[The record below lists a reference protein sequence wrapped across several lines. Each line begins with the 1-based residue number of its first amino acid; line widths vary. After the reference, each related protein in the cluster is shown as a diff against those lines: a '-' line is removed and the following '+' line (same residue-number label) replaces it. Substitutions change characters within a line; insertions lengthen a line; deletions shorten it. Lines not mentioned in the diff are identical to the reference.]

1 MSRPD
6 YIPSLDGL
14 RGVAALLVVGAHI
27 GLIFPITAPHL
38 VTMGDE
44 AVGLFFALSGF
55 LMAHLYGSRPVTK
68 ENVLDFLVS
77 RFARIYPV
85 YLVAVVLVA
94 TLSSM
99 QNLDFVQ
106 PIVSGTDFVR
116 HVFLL
121 GSSGVFWSIPP
132 EIQFYL
138 LFPVLWLC
146 LAQPH
151 RYSGVIVGLTV
162 AVVVDGLVELP
173 GPGIVLV
180 SKLPY
185 FLFGALAGIMHSY
198 WNSWVPSVLT
208 GISTLF
214 LLVVF
219 FTYRHILPG
228 FSPEFWSLQSA
239 VAASVIVGL
248 VARQP
253 PIATR
258 ILAAAPV
265 RFFGKISF
273 SLYLFHVPIMF
284 LARLTFDALM
294 PEPALILVTL
304 CVAVV
309 GAWFIHETI
318 EVPGR
323 RLLVLIWQDNR
334 WRLVSR
340 ETPADQMDRAILG
353 LQEIEKRMLS
363 GATSAMADQRQISTT
378 PEPRDGADGTVI
390 QDERDEKLRA

>member
-27 GLIFPITAPHL
+27 GFIFPITAPHL
-38 VTMGDE
+38 VSMGDE

-55 LMAHLYGSRPVTK
+55 LMAHLYGSRPVTR

-85 YLVAVVLVA
+85 YLAAVVLVA
-94 TLSSM
+94 MLSSV

-106 PIVSGTDFVR
+106 PIAGGADFVR
-116 HVFLL
+116 HVILL

-146 LAQPH
+146 LAQPQ
-151 RYSGVIVGLTV
+151 RYSGMIVGLTV
-162 AVVVDGLVELP
+162 VVVVDGLVELP
-173 GPGIVLV
+173 GPGIMLV

-185 FLFGALAGIMHSY
+185 FLFGALAGMMHSY
-198 WNSWVPSVLT
+198 WGSWIPSTLT

-214 LLVVF
+214 LLAVF
-219 FTYRHILPG
+219 FTYRHIFPG

-239 VAASVIVGL
+239 VAAAVIVGL

-253 PIATR
+253 PIAADV
-258 ILAAAPV
+258 LAAAPV
-265 RFFGKISF
+265 RFLGKISF

-284 LARLTFDALM
+284 LARLTFDGLM
-294 PEPALILVTL
+294 PEPALIVATL
-304 CVAVV
+304 FVAVA

-318 EVPGR
+318 EAPGR
-323 RLLVLIWQDNR
+323 RLLVRLWQNNR
-334 WRLVSR
+334 TRMVPH
-340 ETPADQMDRAILG
+340 ETPADQMDRAIVN
-353 LQEIEKRMLS
+353 LQEIEKRLLH
-363 GATSAMADQRQISTT
+363 GAM
-378 PEPRDGADGTVI
+378 PETQDGADGTVI
-390 QDERDEKLRA
+390 QDSRDEKLRA

>member
-14 RGVAALLVVGAHI
+14 RGVAALLVVEAHI
-27 GLIFPITAPHL
+27 GFIFPITAPHL
-38 VTMGDE
+38 VTLGDE

-55 LMAHLYGSRPVTK
+55 LMAHLYGSRPVTR

-85 YLVAVVLVA
+85 YLAAVVFVA
-94 TLSSM
+94 MLSIM

-106 PIVSGTDFVR
+106 PIVGVTDFVR

-162 AVVVDGLVELP
+162 VVVVDGLIELP
-173 GPGIVLV
+173 GPGIMLV

-185 FLFGALAGIMHSY
+185 FLFGAIAGMMHSH
-198 WNSWVPSVLT
+198 WNKWNPSALT
-208 GISTLF
+208 GILTLF
-214 LLVVF
+214 LLAVF
-219 FTYRHILPG
+219 FTYRHVSSG

-239 VAASVIVGL
+239 VAAAVIVGL

-253 PIATR
+253 PIAAHV
-258 ILAAAPV
+258 LAAAPV
-265 RFFGKISF
+265 RFLGKISF

-284 LARLTFDALM
+284 LTRLTFDALM
-294 PEPALILVTL
+294 PEPALIVVTL
-304 CVAVV
+304 FVAAI

-323 RLLVLIWQDNR
+323 RRLVQLWQDNR
-334 WRLVSR
+334 LRMVPR
-340 ETPADQMDRAILG
+340 ETPADQMDRAILN
-353 LQEIEKRMLS
+353 LQEIEKRLLR
-363 GATSAMADQRQISTT
+363 GETSTMADQRQISTT
-378 PEPRDGADGTVI
+378 PEPDAADGTVI
-390 QDERDEKLRA
+390 QDNRNGKLRA

>member
-14 RGVAALLVVGAHI
+14 RGVAALLVVEAHI
-27 GLIFPITAPHL
+27 GFIFPITAPHL
-38 VTMGDE
+38 VTLGDE

-55 LMAHLYGSRPVTK
+55 LMAHLYGSRPVTR

-85 YLVAVVLVA
+85 YLAAVVFVA
-94 TLSSM
+94 MLSIM

-106 PIVSGTDFVR
+106 PIVGVTDFVR

-138 LFPVLWLC
+138 LFPVLWVC

-162 AVVVDGLVELP
+162 VVVVDGLIELP
-173 GPGIVLV
+173 GPGIMLV

-185 FLFGALAGIMHSY
+185 FLFGAIAGMMHSH
-198 WNSWVPSVLT
+198 WNRWNPSALT
-208 GISTLF
+208 GILTLF
-214 LLVVF
+214 LLAVF
-219 FTYRHILPG
+219 FTYRHVSSG
-228 FSPEFWSLQSA
+228 FTPEFWSLQSA
-239 VAASVIVGL
+239 VAAAVIVGL

-253 PIATR
+253 PIAAHV
-258 ILAAAPV
+258 LAAGPV
-265 RFFGKISF
+265 RFLGRISF

-284 LARLTFDALM
+284 LTRLTFDALM
-294 PEPALILVTL
+294 PEPALIVVTL
-304 CVAVV
+304 FVAAI

-323 RLLVLIWQDNR
+323 RRLVQLWQDNR
-334 WRLVSR
+334 LRMVPR
-340 ETPADQMDRAILG
+340 ETPADQMDRAILN
-353 LQEIEKRMLS
+353 LQEIEKRLLR
-363 GATSAMADQRQISTT
+363 GETSTMADQRQISTT
-378 PEPRDGADGTVI
+378 PEPDAADGTVI
-390 QDERDEKLRA
+390 QDNRNGKLRA

>member
-14 RGVAALLVVGAHI
+14 RGVAALLVVEAHI
-27 GLIFPITAPHL
+27 GFIFPITAPHL
-38 VTMGDE
+38 VTLGDE

-55 LMAHLYGSRPVTK
+55 LMAHLYGSRPVTR

-85 YLVAVVLVA
+85 YLAAVVFVA
-94 TLSSM
+94 MLSIM

-106 PIVSGTDFVR
+106 PIVGVTDFVR

-162 AVVVDGLVELP
+162 VVVVDGLIELP
-173 GPGIVLV
+173 GPGIMLV

-185 FLFGALAGIMHSY
+185 FLFGAIAGMMHSH
-198 WNSWVPSVLT
+198 WNRWNPSALT
-208 GISTLF
+208 GILTLF
-214 LLVVF
+214 LLAVF
-219 FTYRHILPG
+219 FTYRHVSSG
-228 FSPEFWSLQSA
+228 FTPEFWSLQSA
-239 VAASVIVGL
+239 VAAAVIVGL

-253 PIATR
+253 PIAAHV
-258 ILAAAPV
+258 LAAGPV
-265 RFFGKISF
+265 RFLGRISF

-284 LARLTFDALM
+284 LTRLTFDALM
-294 PEPALILVTL
+294 PEPALIVVTL
-304 CVAVV
+304 FVAAI

-323 RLLVLIWQDNR
+323 RRLVQLWQDNR
-334 WRLVSR
+334 LRMVSR
-340 ETPADQMDRAILG
+340 ETPAGQMDRAILN
-353 LQEIEKRMLS
+353 LQEIEKRLLR
-363 GATSAMADQRQISTT
+363 GATSTMADQRQISTT
-378 PEPRDGADGTVI
+378 PEPDGADGTVI
-390 QDERDEKLRA
+390 QDNRNGKLRA

>member
-27 GLIFPITAPHL
+27 GLIFPITAPHF

-55 LMAHLYGSRPVTK
+55 LMAHLHGSRPVTRD
-68 ENVLDFLVS
+68 NVLDFLVS

-85 YLVAVVLVA
+85 YLMAVVLVA
-94 TLSSM
+94 ILSSM
-99 QNLDFVQ
+99 QSLDFVQ

-116 HVFLL
+116 HIFLL

-151 RYSGVIVGLTV
+151 RYSGMIVGLTV
-162 AVVVDGLVELP
+162 VVVVDGLVELP
-173 GPGIVLV
+173 GPGILLV

-185 FLFGALAGIMHSY
+185 FLFGALAGMMHSY
-198 WNSWVPSVLT
+198 WNSWIPSALT

-214 LLVVF
+214 LLAVF
-219 FTYRHILPG
+219 FAYRHILPG
-228 FSPEFWSLQSA
+228 FSPEFWGLQSA
-239 VAASVIVGL
+239 VAAAVIVGL

-253 PIATR
+253 PIAAR
-258 ILAAAPV
+258 VLAAAPV

-273 SLYLFHVPIMF
+273 SLYLFHVPILF
-284 LARLTFDALM
+284 LARLAFDALM
-294 PEPALILVTL
+294 PEPALIVVTL

-309 GAWFIHETI
+309 GAWFIHETV

-323 RLLVLIWQDNR
+323 RLLVMIWQGTR

-340 ETPADQMDRAILG
+340 ETPADQMDRAILD
-353 LQEIEKRMLS
+353 LQEIEKRLQS
-363 GATSAMADQRQISTT
+363 GATSAMADQWQISATA
-378 PEPRDGADGTVI
+378 EPSDGADGAVI
-390 QDERDEKLRA
+390 QDNSDEKLRA

>member
-55 LMAHLYGSRPVTK
+55 LMAHLYGSRPVTR

-85 YLVAVVLVA
+85 YLAAVALVA
-94 TLSSM
+94 MLSSM

-106 PIVSGTDFVR
+106 PIVSGTDFIR
-116 HVFLL
+116 HIFLL

-146 LAQPH
+146 LAQPR
-151 RYSGVIVGLTV
+151 RYSGMIVGLTV
-162 AVVVDGLVELP
+162 VVVVDGLVELP
-173 GPGIVLV
+173 GPGILLV

-185 FLFGALAGIMHSY
+185 FLFGALAGMMHSY
-198 WNSWVPSVLT
+198 WNSWIPSALT

-214 LLVVF
+214 LLAVF
-219 FTYRHILPG
+219 FAYRHILPG
-228 FSPEFWSLQSA
+228 FSPEFWGLQSA
-239 VAASVIVGL
+239 VAAAVIVGL

-253 PIATR
+253 PIAAR
-258 ILAAAPV
+258 VLATAPM

-284 LARLTFDALM
+284 LARLTFDAMM
-294 PEPALILVTL
+294 PEPALMVVTL
-304 CVAVV
+304 CIAVV

-340 ETPADQMDRAILG
+340 ETPADQMDRAILD
-353 LQEIEKRMLS
+353 LQEIEKRLLS
-363 GATSAMADQRQISTT
+363 GATSAMADQRQISATA
-378 PEPRDGADGTVI
+378 EPSDGADGAVI
-390 QDERDEKLRA
+390 QDNRDEKLRA

>member
-14 RGVAALLVVGAHI
+14 RGVAALLVIEAHI
-27 GLIFPITAPHL
+27 GFIFPITAPHL
-38 VTMGDE
+38 VTLGDE

-55 LMAHLYGSRPVTK
+55 LMAHLYGSRPVTR

-85 YLVAVVLVA
+85 YLAAVVFVA
-94 TLSSM
+94 MLSIM
-99 QNLDFVQ
+99 QNLHFVQ
-106 PIVSGTDFVR
+106 PIVGVTDFVR

-146 LAQPH
+146 LARPH

-162 AVVVDGLVELP
+162 VVVVDGLVELP
-173 GPGIVLV
+173 GPGIMLV

-185 FLFGALAGIMHSY
+185 FLFGAIAGMMHSH
-198 WNSWVPSVLT
+198 WNKWNPSALT
-208 GISTLF
+208 GILTLF
-214 LLVVF
+214 LLAVF
-219 FTYRHILPG
+219 FTYRHILSG

-239 VAASVIVGL
+239 VGAAVIVGL

-253 PIATR
+253 PIAAHV
-258 ILAAAPV
+258 LAAAPV
-265 RFFGKISF
+265 RFLGKISF

-284 LARLTFDALM
+284 LTRLTFDALM
-294 PEPALILVTL
+294 PEPALIVVTL
-304 CVAVV
+304 FVAAI

-323 RLLVLIWQDNR
+323 RRLVQLWQDNR
-334 WRLVSR
+334 LRMVPR
-340 ETPADQMDRAILG
+340 ETPADQMDRAILN
-353 LQEIEKRMLS
+353 LQEIEKRLLS
-363 GATSAMADQRQISTT
+363 GATSTMADQRQISTT
-378 PEPRDGADGTVI
+378 PEPDAADGTVI
-390 QDERDEKLRA
+390 QDNRNGKLRA

>member
-14 RGVAALLVVGAHI
+14 RGVAALLVVEAHI
-27 GLIFPITAPHL
+27 GFIFPITAPHL
-38 VTMGDE
+38 VTLGDE

-55 LMAHLYGSRPVTK
+55 LMAHLYGSRPLTR

-85 YLVAVVLVA
+85 YLVAVIFVA
-94 TLSSM
+94 MLSSM

-106 PIVSGTDFVR
+106 PIVGSTDFVR

-138 LFPVLWLC
+138 LFPALWLC

-151 RYSGVIVGLTV
+151 RYSGMIVGLTV
-162 AVVVDGLVELP
+162 VVVVDGLVELP
-173 GPGIVLV
+173 GPGIMLV

-185 FLFGALAGIMHSY
+185 FLFGALAGMMHSY
-198 WNSWVPSVLT
+198 WKSWIPSALT
-208 GISTLF
+208 GVSTLF
-214 LLVVF
+214 LLAVF
-219 FTYRHILPG
+219 FAYRHILPG
-228 FSPEFWSLQSA
+228 FSPEFWGLQSA
-239 VAASVIVGL
+239 VAAAVIVGL

-253 PIATR
+253 PISAR
-258 ILAAAPV
+258 VLAAAPV

-294 PEPALILVTL
+294 PEPALVVVTL

-323 RLLVLIWQDNR
+323 RLLVRLWQDNR
-334 WRLVSR
+334 RRLVSR
-340 ETPADQMDRAILG
+340 KTPADQMDRAILD
-353 LQEIEKRMLS
+353 LLEIEKRLLS
-363 GATSAMADQRQISTT
+363 DTTSAMADQRQISTAA
-378 PEPRDGADGTVI
+378 EPRDGADGTII
-390 QDERDEKLRA
+390 QDDRDEKLRA

>member
-27 GLIFPITAPHL
+27 GFIFPITAPHL
-38 VTMGDE
+38 VSMGDE

-55 LMAHLYGSRPVTK
+55 LMAHLYGSRPVTR

-85 YLVAVVLVA
+85 YLAAVVLVA
-94 TLSSM
+94 MLSRV

-106 PIVSGTDFVR
+106 PIAGGADFVR

-146 LAQPH
+146 LAQPQ
-151 RYSGVIVGLTV
+151 RFSGMIVGLTV
-162 AVVVDGLVELP
+162 VVVVDGLVELP
-173 GPGIVLV
+173 GPGILLV

-185 FLFGALAGIMHSY
+185 FLFGALAGMTHSY
-198 WNSWVPSVLT
+198 WSSWIPSTLT

-214 LLVVF
+214 LLAVF
-219 FTYRHILPG
+219 FTYRHIFPG

-239 VAASVIVGL
+239 VAAAVIVGL

-253 PIATR
+253 PIAADV
-258 ILAAAPV
+258 LAAAPV
-265 RFFGKISF
+265 RFLGKISF

-284 LARLTFDALM
+284 LARLTFDASV
-294 PEPALILVTL
+294 PEPALIVATL
-304 CVAVV
+304 FVAVA

-318 EVPGR
+318 EAPGR
-323 RLLVLIWQDNR
+323 RLLVRLWQNNR
-334 WRLVSR
+334 TRMVPH
-340 ETPADQMDRAILG
+340 ETSADQMDRAIVN
-353 LQEIEKRMLS
+353 LQEIEKRLLH
-363 GATSAMADQRQISTT
+363 GAM
-378 PEPRDGADGTVI
+378 PEPQDGADGTVI
-390 QDERDEKLRA
+390 QDSRDEKLRA

>member
-27 GLIFPITAPHL
+27 GFIFPITAPHL
-38 VTMGDE
+38 VSMGDE

-55 LMAHLYGSRPVTK
+55 LMAHLYGSRPVTR

-85 YLVAVVLVA
+85 YLAAVVLVA
-94 TLSSM
+94 MLSSV

-106 PIVSGTDFVR
+106 PIAGGADFVR

-146 LAQPH
+146 LAQPQ
-151 RYSGVIVGLTV
+151 RYSGMIVGLTV
-162 AVVVDGLVELP
+162 VVVVDGLVELP
-173 GPGIVLV
+173 GPGILLV

-185 FLFGALAGIMHSY
+185 FLFGALAGMMHSY
-198 WNSWVPSVLT
+198 WSSWIPSTLT

-214 LLVVF
+214 LLAVF
-219 FTYRHILPG
+219 FTYRHIFPG

-239 VAASVIVGL
+239 VAAAVIVGL

-253 PIATR
+253 PIAADV
-258 ILAAAPV
+258 LAAAPV
-265 RFFGKISF
+265 RFLGKISF

-284 LARLTFDALM
+284 LARLTFDGLM
-294 PEPALILVTL
+294 PEPALIVATL
-304 CVAVV
+304 FVAVA

-318 EVPGR
+318 EAPGR
-323 RLLVLIWQDNR
+323 RLLVRLWQNNR
-334 WRLVSR
+334 TRMVPH
-340 ETPADQMDRAILG
+340 ETPADQMDRAIVN
-353 LQEIEKRMLS
+353 LQEIEKRLLH
-363 GATSAMADQRQISTT
+363 GAM
-378 PEPRDGADGTVI
+378 PETQDGADGTVI
-390 QDERDEKLRA
+390 QDSRDEKLRA

>member
-14 RGVAALLVVGAHI
+14 RGVAALLVVEAHI
-27 GLIFPITAPHL
+27 GFIFPITAPHL
-38 VTMGDE
+38 VTLGDE

-55 LMAHLYGSRPVTK
+55 LMAHLYGSRPVTR

-85 YLVAVVLVA
+85 YLAAVVFVA
-94 TLSSM
+94 MLSIM

-106 PIVSGTDFVR
+106 PIVGVTDFVR

-162 AVVVDGLVELP
+162 VVVVDGLVELP
-173 GPGIVLV
+173 GPGIMLV

-185 FLFGALAGIMHSY
+185 FLFGAIAGMMHSH
-198 WNSWVPSVLT
+198 WNKWNPSALT
-208 GISTLF
+208 GVLTLF
-214 LLVVF
+214 LLAVF
-219 FTYRHILPG
+219 FTYRHVSSG

-239 VAASVIVGL
+239 VAAAVIVGL

-253 PIATR
+253 PIAAHV
-258 ILAAAPV
+258 LAAAPV
-265 RFFGKISF
+265 RFLGKISF

-284 LARLTFDALM
+284 LTRLTFDALM
-294 PEPALILVTL
+294 PEPALIVVTL
-304 CVAVV
+304 FVAAI

-323 RLLVLIWQDNR
+323 RRLVLLWQDNR
-334 WRLVSR
+334 SRMVPR
-340 ETPADQMDRAILG
+340 ETPADQMDRAILN
-353 LQEIEKRMLS
+353 LQKIEKRLLR
-363 GATSAMADQRQISTT
+363 GASSTMADQRQISTT
-378 PEPRDGADGTVI
+378 TEPDGADGTVI
-390 QDERDEKLRA
+390 QDNRNGKLRA

>member
-27 GLIFPITAPHL
+27 GFIFPITAPYL
-38 VTMGDE
+38 VSMGDE

-55 LMAHLYGSRPVTK
+55 LMAHLYGSRPVTR

-85 YLVAVVLVA
+85 YLAAVVLVA
-94 TLSSM
+94 MLSRV

-106 PIVSGTDFVR
+106 PIAGGADFVR

-146 LAQPH
+146 LAQPQ
-151 RYSGVIVGLTV
+151 RYSGMIVGLTV
-162 AVVVDGLVELP
+162 VVVVDGLVELP
-173 GPGIVLV
+173 GPGIMLV

-185 FLFGALAGIMHSY
+185 FLFGALAGMMHSY
-198 WNSWVPSVLT
+198 WGSWIPSTLT

-214 LLVVF
+214 LLAVF
-219 FTYRHILPG
+219 FTYRHIFPG

-239 VAASVIVGL
+239 VAAAVIVGL

-253 PIATR
+253 PIAADV
-258 ILAAAPV
+258 LAAVPV
-265 RFFGKISF
+265 RFLGKISF

-284 LARLTFDALM
+284 LARLTFDGLM
-294 PEPALILVTL
+294 PEPALIVATL
-304 CVAVV
+304 FVAVA

-318 EVPGR
+318 EAPGR
-323 RLLVLIWQDNR
+323 RLLVRLWQNNR
-334 WRLVSR
+334 TRMVPH
-340 ETPADQMDRAILG
+340 ETPTDQMDRAIVN
-353 LQEIEKRMLS
+353 LQEIEKRLLH
-363 GATSAMADQRQISTT
+363 GAM
-378 PEPRDGADGTVI
+378 PEPQDGADGTVI
-390 QDERDEKLRA
+390 QDSRDEKLRA

>member
-14 RGVAALLVVGAHI
+14 RGFAALLVVGAHI

-55 LMAHLYGSRPVTK
+55 LMAHLYGSRPVTR

-94 TLSSM
+94 MLSSM

-151 RYSGVIVGLTV
+151 RYSGMIVGLTV
-162 AVVVDGLVELP
+162 AVVVDGLVDLP

-239 VAASVIVGL
+239 VAAAVIVGL

-258 ILAAAPV
+258 VLAAAPV

-294 PEPALILVTL
+294 PEPALIVVTL

-340 ETPADQMDRAILG
+340 QTPADQMDRAILD
-353 LQEIEKRMLS
+353 LQEIEKRLLR
-363 GATSAMADQRQISTT
+363 GATSATADQRQMSTT
-378 PEPRDGADGTVI
+378 AEPSDGADGTVI
-390 QDERDEKLRA
+390 QDDRDEKLRA

>member
-55 LMAHLYGSRPVTK
+55 LMAHLYGSRPVTR

-77 RFARIYPV
+77 RFARIYPI

-94 TLSSM
+94 MLSSM

-151 RYSGVIVGLTV
+151 RYSGMIVGLTV
-162 AVVVDGLVELP
+162 AVVVDGLVDLP

-239 VAASVIVGL
+239 VAAAVIVGL

-258 ILAAAPV
+258 VLAAAPV

-294 PEPALILVTL
+294 PEPALIVVTL

-340 ETPADQMDRAILG
+340 QTPADQMDRAILD
-353 LQEIEKRMLS
+353 LQEIEKRLLR
-363 GATSAMADQRQISTT
+363 GATSATADQRQMSTT
-378 PEPRDGADGTVI
+378 AEPSDGADGTVI
-390 QDERDEKLRA
+390 QDDRDEKLRA

>member
-14 RGVAALLVVGAHI
+14 RGVAALLVVEAHI
-27 GLIFPITAPHL
+27 GFIFPITAPHL
-38 VTMGDE
+38 VTLGDE

-55 LMAHLYGSRPVTK
+55 LMAHLYGSRPVTR

-85 YLVAVVLVA
+85 YLAAVVFVA
-94 TLSSM
+94 MLSIM

-106 PIVSGTDFVR
+106 PIVGITDFVR

-146 LAQPH
+146 LARPH

-162 AVVVDGLVELP
+162 VVIVDGLIELP
-173 GPGIVLV
+173 GPGIMLV

-185 FLFGALAGIMHSY
+185 FLFGAIAGMMHSH
-198 WNSWVPSVLT
+198 WNKWNPSAIT
-208 GISTLF
+208 GILTLF
-214 LLVVF
+214 LLAVF
-219 FTYRHILPG
+219 FTYRHILSG

-239 VAASVIVGL
+239 VAAAVIVGL

-253 PIATR
+253 PIAAHV
-258 ILAAAPV
+258 LAAAPV
-265 RFFGKISF
+265 RFLGKISF

-284 LARLTFDALM
+284 LTRLTFDALM
-294 PEPALILVTL
+294 PEPALIVVTL
-304 CVAVV
+304 FVAAI

-323 RLLVLIWQDNR
+323 RRLVLLWQDNR
-334 WRLVSR
+334 SRMVPR
-340 ETPADQMDRAILG
+340 ETPADQMDRAILN
-353 LQEIEKRMLS
+353 LQKIEKRLLR
-363 GATSAMADQRQISTT
+363 GATSTMADQRQISTT
-378 PEPRDGADGTVI
+378 TEPDGADGTVI
-390 QDERDEKLRA
+390 QDNRNGKLRA

>member
-14 RGVAALLVVGAHI
+14 RGIAALLVVQAHI
-27 GLIFPITAPHL
+27 GLIFPSTALHL
-38 VTMGDE
+38 VTMGSE

-55 LMAHLYGSRPVTK
+55 LMSHLYGSRPVTK

-85 YLVAVVLVA
+85 YLAAVVLVA
-94 TLSSM
+94 MLSSM

-106 PIVSGTDFVR
+106 PIVGGTDFVR

-138 LFPVLWLC
+138 LFPILWLC
-146 LAQPH
+146 LAHPH
-151 RYSGVIVGLTV
+151 RYGGVIVGFTV
-162 AVVVDGLVELP
+162 VVVVDGLLELP
-173 GPGIVLV
+173 GPGIMLV

-185 FLFGALAGIMHSY
+185 FLFGALAGTMHSY
-198 WNSWVPSVLT
+198 WDRWAPSALT
-208 GISTLF
+208 GIFTLF
-214 LLVVF
+214 LLAVF
-219 FTYRHILPG
+219 FTYRHVLPS

-239 VAASVIVGL
+239 IAAAVIVAL

-253 PIATR
+253 PIAAYV
-258 ILAAAPV
+258 LAAAPV
-265 RFFGKISF
+265 RFLGTISF

-284 LARLTFDALM
+284 LARRTFDTLM
-294 PEPALILVTL
+294 PEPALIVVTL
-304 CVAVV
+304 VVAAG

-318 EVPGR
+318 EVPSR
-323 RLLVLIWQDNR
+323 RLLVGLWQHHR
-334 WRLVSR
+334 WRVATR
-340 ETPADQMDRAILG
+340 ETPAEQVERAILD
-353 LQEIEKRMLS
+353 LQETERRLLS
-363 GATSAMADQRQISTT
+363 GATPTIAGERQISMA
-378 PEPRDGADGTVI
+378 PELREGADRTVI
-390 QDERDEKLRA
+390 QDNGDEKLHA

>member
-27 GLIFPITAPHL
+27 GLIFPVTAPHL

-94 TLSSM
+94 MLSSM

-106 PIVSGTDFVR
+106 PIAGGTDFVR

-138 LFPVLWLC
+138 LFPVLWFC
-146 LAQPH
+146 LAQPQ

-185 FLFGALAGIMHSY
+185 FLFGALAGIMHSC
-198 WNSWVPSVLT
+198 WINWIPSVLT

-214 LLVVF
+214 LLAVF

-239 VAASVIVGL
+239 VAAAVIVGL

-253 PIATR
+253 PIAAR
-258 ILAAAPV
+258 VLAAAPI

-294 PEPALILVTL
+294 PEPALIVVTL
-304 CVAVV
+304 CIAVA
-309 GAWFIHETI
+309 GAWFIHETT
-318 EVPGR
+318 ELPGR

-353 LQEIEKRMLS
+353 LQEIEKRLLS
-363 GATSAMADQRQISTT
+363 GATSTITDQRQISTT

>member
-94 TLSSM
+94 MLSSM

-151 RYSGVIVGLTV
+151 RYSGMIVGLTV

>member
-14 RGVAALLVVGAHI
+14 RGVAALLVIGAHI

-55 LMAHLYGSRPVTK
+55 LMAHLYGSRPVTR

-85 YLVAVVLVA
+85 YLAAVVLVA
-94 TLSSM
+94 MLSSM

-106 PIVSGTDFVR
+106 PITGGTDFVR

-138 LFPVLWLC
+138 FFPVLWLC

-151 RYSGVIVGLTV
+151 RYSGMIVGLTV

-173 GPGIVLV
+173 GPGILLA

-185 FLFGALAGIMHSY
+185 FLFGALAGMMHCH
-198 WNSWVPSVLT
+198 WNSWIPSALT

-214 LLVVF
+214 LLAVF

-239 VAASVIVGL
+239 VAAAVIVGL

-253 PIATR
+253 PIAAHV
-258 ILAAAPV
+258 LAAAPV

-294 PEPALILVTL
+294 PEPALITVTL
-304 CVAVV
+304 FVAAV

-323 RLLVLIWQDNR
+323 RLLVQLWQDNR
-334 WRLVSR
+334 SRLVWR
-340 ETPADQMDRAILG
+340 ETPADQMDRAILD
-353 LQEIEKRMLS
+353 LQEVEKRLLS

-378 PEPRDGADGTVI
+378 AEPWDGADGAVI
-390 QDERDEKLRA
+390 QDNRDEKLRA

>member
-55 LMAHLYGSRPVTK
+55 LMAHLYGSRPVTR

-94 TLSSM
+94 MLSSM

-151 RYSGVIVGLTV
+151 RYSGMIVGLTV
-162 AVVVDGLVELP
+162 AVVVDGLVDLP

-239 VAASVIVGL
+239 VAAAVIVGL

-258 ILAAAPV
+258 VLATAPV

-294 PEPALILVTL
+294 PDPALIVVTL

-340 ETPADQMDRAILG
+340 ETPADQMDRAILN
-353 LQEIEKRMLS
+353 LQEIEKRLLN
-363 GATSAMADQRQISTT
+363 GATSAMADQRQISTAH
-378 PEPRDGADGTVI
+378 EPWDGADGTVI

>member
-27 GLIFPITAPHL
+27 GFIFPITAPHL
-38 VTMGDE
+38 VSMGDE

-55 LMAHLYGSRPVTK
+55 LMAHLYGSRPVTR

-85 YLVAVVLVA
+85 YLAAVVLVA
-94 TLSSM
+94 MLSRV

-106 PIVSGTDFVR
+106 PIAGGADFVR

-146 LAQPH
+146 LAQPQ
-151 RYSGVIVGLTV
+151 RFSGMIVGLTV
-162 AVVVDGLVELP
+162 VVVVDGLVELP
-173 GPGIVLV
+173 GPGILLV

-185 FLFGALAGIMHSY
+185 FLFGALAGMTHSY
-198 WNSWVPSVLT
+198 WSSWIPSTLT

-214 LLVVF
+214 LLAVF
-219 FTYRHILPG
+219 FTYRHIFPG

-239 VAASVIVGL
+239 VAAAVIVGL

-253 PIATR
+253 PIAADV
-258 ILAAAPV
+258 LAAAPV
-265 RFFGKISF
+265 RFLGKISF

-284 LARLTFDALM
+284 LARLTFDASV
-294 PEPALILVTL
+294 PEPALIVATL
-304 CVAVV
+304 FVAVA

-318 EVPGR
+318 EAPGR
-323 RLLVLIWQDNR
+323 RLLVRLWQNNR
-334 WRLVSR
+334 TRMVPH
-340 ETPADQMDRAILG
+340 ETSADQMDRAIVN
-353 LQEIEKRMLS
+353 LQEIEKRLLH
-363 GATSAMADQRQISTT
+363 GAM
-378 PEPRDGADGTVI
+378 PETQDGADGTVI
-390 QDERDEKLRA
+390 QDSRDEKLRA

>member
-14 RGVAALLVVGAHI
+14 RGVAALLVVEAHI
-27 GLIFPITAPHL
+27 GFIFPITAPHL
-38 VTMGDE
+38 VTLGDE

-55 LMAHLYGSRPVTK
+55 LMAHLYGSRPVTR

-85 YLVAVVLVA
+85 YLAAVVFVA
-94 TLSSM
+94 MLSIM

-106 PIVSGTDFVR
+106 PIVGVTDFVR

-146 LAQPH
+146 LARPH

-162 AVVVDGLVELP
+162 VVIVDGLIELP
-173 GPGIVLV
+173 GPGIMLV

-185 FLFGALAGIMHSY
+185 FLFGAIAGMMHSH
-198 WNSWVPSVLT
+198 WNKWNPSALT
-208 GISTLF
+208 GILTLF
-214 LLVVF
+214 LLAVF
-219 FTYRHILPG
+219 FTYRHVSSG

-239 VAASVIVGL
+239 VAAAVIVGL

-253 PIATR
+253 PIAAHV
-258 ILAAAPV
+258 LAAAPV
-265 RFFGKISF
+265 RFLGKISF

-284 LARLTFDALM
+284 LTRLTFDALM
-294 PEPALILVTL
+294 PEPALIVVTL
-304 CVAVV
+304 FVAAI

-323 RLLVLIWQDNR
+323 RRLVQLWQDNR
-334 WRLVSR
+334 LRMVPR
-340 ETPADQMDRAILG
+340 ETPADQMDRAILN
-353 LQEIEKRMLS
+353 LQEIEKRLLS
-363 GATSAMADQRQISTT
+363 GATSTMADQRQISTT
-378 PEPRDGADGTVI
+378 PEPDGADGTVI
-390 QDERDEKLRA
+390 QDNRNGKLRA

>member
-55 LMAHLYGSRPVTK
+55 LMAHLYGSRPVTR

-85 YLVAVVLVA
+85 YLAAVALVA
-94 TLSSM
+94 MLSSM

-106 PIVSGTDFVR
+106 PIVSGTDFIR
-116 HVFLL
+116 HIFPL

-146 LAQPH
+146 LAQPR
-151 RYSGVIVGLTV
+151 RYSGMIVGLTV
-162 AVVVDGLVELP
+162 VVVVDGLVELP
-173 GPGIVLV
+173 GPGILLV

-185 FLFGALAGIMHSY
+185 FLFGALAGMMHSY
-198 WNSWVPSVLT
+198 WNSWIPSALT

-214 LLVVF
+214 LLAVF
-219 FTYRHILPG
+219 FAYRHILPG
-228 FSPEFWSLQSA
+228 FSPEFWGLQSA
-239 VAASVIVGL
+239 VAAAVIVGL

-253 PIATR
+253 PIAAR
-258 ILAAAPV
+258 VLATAPM

-284 LARLTFDALM
+284 LARLTFDAMM
-294 PEPALILVTL
+294 PEPALMVVTL
-304 CVAVV
+304 CIAVV

-340 ETPADQMDRAILG
+340 ETPADQMDRAILD
-353 LQEIEKRMLS
+353 LQEIEKRLLS
-363 GATSAMADQRQISTT
+363 GATSAMADQRQISATA
-378 PEPRDGADGTVI
+378 EPSDGADGAVI
-390 QDERDEKLRA
+390 QDNRDEKRRA